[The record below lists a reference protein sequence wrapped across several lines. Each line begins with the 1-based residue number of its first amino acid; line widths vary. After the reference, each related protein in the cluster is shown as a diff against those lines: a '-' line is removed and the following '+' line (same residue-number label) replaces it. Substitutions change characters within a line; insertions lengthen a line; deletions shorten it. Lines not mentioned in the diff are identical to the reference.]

1 MATKTAV
8 VSIKVTEEEK
18 QQIIREADEADMT
31 VSKYLYRKLFGK
43 KPKAED

>member
-8 VSIKVTEEEK
+8 LSIKVTEEER
-18 QQIIREADEADMT
+18 QQIIKKAEEADVS
-31 VSKYLYRKLFGK
+31 VSKYLYRIVFGK